1 MKITSVLFASAA
13 ALVAVSGAQ
22 AADAIVAAE
31 PEAIEYVRVCDAF
44 GTGFFYIPGTETCLK
59 ISGLVRTQYN
69 FYKDEKKPSDWNT
82 WTRAQLTF
90 DARTET
96 DLGALRSLI
105 TLRGQPDNGG
115 RGTGVWVEEAYI
127 QLGGFTAGKV
137 YSYWDNDLSGE
148 ADSLSTNA
156 LFNSVRYDVTTGAFE
171 AGISIDELDGVDLDG
186 DDYTAG
192 NTEGNN
198 VGIAGNLGFTA
209 GAVTANLIGGY
220 DFDRE
225 EGALRLI
232 ATADVGPGTLGFA
245 AVWASGANAY
255 YADSE
260 WAIAAEYGVKATDK
274 LKVTLG
280 AQYSDSLLDAST
292 LEFSTVDQWKY
303 AATFDYAITSGL
315 AAKVSLDYTKVDGVD
330 GEFGGFVRLNRS
342 F

>member
-13 ALVAVSGAQ
+13 ALVAVSGAH

-31 PEAIEYVRVCDAF
+31 PEALEYVRVCDAF

-69 FYKDEKKPSDWNT
+69 FGRDAKVRSDWNT
-82 WTRAQLTF
+82 WTRAQLSF

-96 DLGALRSLI
+96 DLGALRSFI
-105 TLRGQPDNGG
+105 TLRGQPDNGASS
-115 RGTGVWVEEAYI
+115 TSGVWVEEAFI

-156 LFNSVRYDVTTGAFE
+156 LFNSVRYDIDTGAFQ
-171 AGISIDELDGVDLDG
+171 AGLSVDELQG
-186 DDYTAG
+186 TAASSKPD
-192 NTEGNN
+192 NN
-198 VGIAGNLGFTA
+198 IGFAGNLGFTA
-209 GAVTANLIGGY
+209 GAVSANFIGGY
-220 DFDRE
+220 DVDAE

-245 AVWASGANAY
+245 AVWASGNNAY
-255 YADSE
+255 YGESK
-260 WAIAAEYGVKATDK
+260 WAVAAEYGVKATDK

-280 AQYSDSLLDAST
+280 AQYSDQVA
-292 LEFSTVDQWKY
+292 FARNVDQWKY

-315 AAKVSLDYTKVDGVD
+315 SAKVSVDYTDKDNAKGQTA
-330 GEFGGFVRLNRS
+330 GFVRLNRA